1 MSAVDRNIRDEIVRR
16 LVAEFDPE
24 QIVLFGSQA
33 WGEPDEHS
41 DLDLMVI
48 VSKSDEPPLQ
58 RARRARRCLR
68 GVGVPLD
75 ILVKTRDEFDYFRP
89 VVASLEHRVAEEGEV
104 LYG

>member
-1 MSAVDRNIRDEIVRR
+1 MPRSRNPLPCPVWAMACSVSRHAALNSDEVPAVG
-16 LVAEFDPE
+16 P
-24 QIVLFGSQA
+24 GS
-33 WGEPDEHS
+33 DIC
-41 DLDLMVI
+41 LVI